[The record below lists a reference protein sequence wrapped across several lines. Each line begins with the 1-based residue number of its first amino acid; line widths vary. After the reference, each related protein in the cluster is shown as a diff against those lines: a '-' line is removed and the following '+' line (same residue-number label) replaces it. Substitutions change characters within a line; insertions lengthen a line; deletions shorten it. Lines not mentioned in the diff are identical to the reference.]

1 MDAESVGAAVLA
13 GLQAKYP
20 DKVAGSVLAMSD
32 GGDGFLLAM
41 KLPLQL
47 DMVSVSVTGM
57 PPILFRR
64 TIYRGERA
72 KEYLGPCGTPVVA
85 EYGRSKKVGFESVAV
100 VEMAAASG
108 LSLVHASQRNPLHTT
123 SG

>member
-1 MDAESVGAAVLA
+1 MEDARPVRVLACFDKFKVRNNNISLLSSILRQGSLDAESVGAAVLA

-47 DMVSVSVTGM
+47 DMVAVSVTGM
-57 PPILFRR
+57 PP
-64 TIYRGERA
+64 
-72 KEYLGPCGTPVVA
+72 
-85 EYGRSKKVGFESVAV
+85 
-100 VEMAAASG
+100 
-108 LSLVHASQRNPLHTT
+108 SL
-123 SG
+123 